1 MDLPSKNMYDT
12 FKDDI
17 WRDLGPLDPDWF
29 DVLTAQRF
37 TNEGN
42 VSDQEDLCANQE
54 GNFKVPLDKT
64 AVDSQLFSTPRV
76 FRHHQPVSPE
86 TEDEQLLSN
95 EHEKETLPWMATQ
108 SPHLFQMSREGVHP
122 KSPDSF
128 DLLHTPQKSPVS
140 YTKHI
145 SESLGAQI
153 HPDISWTSSLN
164 TPPAVPST
172 LILSKP
178 DESPCPVSVS
188 EDKNVVF
195 VRKLFPSL
203 SNASRVGA
211 VSPKDNDVPT
221 IHQGGVSSETGQNP
235 ESCDN
240 PLSSLNQS
248 ESVWRQKLPNAIEDG
263 EIHSTVASAL
273 DGAENVLSIFFTN
286 SSSALRKVKTDNKG
300 SKRKRLVQPNNCTA
314 VKTDDQEPVKC
325 SSTQPVQNG
334 DIGITQWSPLSLSE
348 IPACSVNTSYHDKCP
363 AQVKIEQ
370 LQSDSEFGQPV
381 RLPLTI
387 TDSGFTNK
395 KRKFV
400 YTVETSKTQVQEKE
414 IQPQKRSFSRH
425 KVSIKQ
431 LGKSQNEAGVGRNEI
446 EKQENIT
453 DLDMSQ
459 LCRDFAQDF
468 SQMSNQGN
476 LSEVTEDTPQN
487 DFSSSACLLA
497 IKRTKQEARQAN
509 LHQDCDGISNR
520 GHVSATNQNYSIN
533 EGTVSDSG
541 FQSAVADITNL
552 TTILCGPPSLENS
565 GQSQQWSGI
574 KTDIHGTAS
583 FLSSDKGNGKIDLH
597 NSQETGTMASQTM
610 SHDRVSELHMES
622 TSTNLPNSGKGS
634 AHGINF
640 IPLSY
645 QMNGGFPEKT
655 TVSSVSASGFKT
667 ASNKDIAISSVNL
680 ERAKHLF
687 EDSEAEKT
695 FSDQPTQS
703 IHDTKDEFTMNY
715 GSVKN
720 IVSNSNRPFS
730 STEKFGDVTCQLTA
744 SQKADVT
751 ELCTL
756 LEEADSQFEFTQF
769 KTTPLKHCQDN
780 ATSFQKDGKDLDPD
794 FLKGIN
800 FDDSFSSD
808 AEKQQ
813 TTTVNPEK
821 ITSVSGGETNCETS
835 KVSSKVTATFSGSV
849 KKENSST
856 EDVSSSSK
864 HDSESASSIML
875 AEPKSLDTA
884 GCADITKQNKNP
896 LMLGVG
902 FKTAGGNVLKVSK
915 QCLSKARA
923 LFADLEEDVTDHKS
937 PDNQNTKSN
946 AITEQ
951 GQVTGISDKGFNAK
965 INMATC
971 QSGFRMAS
979 GKGISVSAKAMQEA
993 DSFFKDCSPVDSNFC
1008 MSVNHK
1014 KSIKPLA
1021 ETVANKLNPLKC
1033 KVVHFSEEPAA
1044 EFKNINAEPA
1054 ACHSG
1059 VAQHN
1064 VEIQSFEFNNTQASV
1079 NAVPFHENPSSSVK
1093 APSLLYTT
1101 SNNTDSS
1108 ATNELSKRGGFC
1120 TASGK
1125 KVFVSADAMK
1135 KAECLLHEI
1144 YGLED
1149 TNKEQKQKADAL
1161 TTDKHSSQIPFVP
1174 PKSCGF
1180 QTASGKGVVISSAA
1194 LRKAQSLLNECEASQ
1209 DKMVVKSACSKMPVS
1224 GPSSRNSGF
1233 FSGSGKPVAF
1243 SAEALQKAKVLFSDI
1258 SFSAEIPAG
1267 SDTRTSDKKQ
1277 DSTGKMDKINCGF
1290 MTAGGTAVHVSQKN
1304 LLKAKNL
1311 LNEFN
1316 GLDSKAMQDTDA
1328 FFKECDSNNGFSVSE
1343 TSVAPVGESDS
1354 KRRNLSKFEAYR
1366 GMTNISGDSG
1376 SACCEF
1382 DNEKARPTV
1391 NHENMQQNDNVDIF
1405 KGVFKSTPE
1414 SVNPVSL
1421 PGNSSLTAKSSQLST
1436 TLKNVAPS
1444 TFSESGS
1451 AGGFCTASG
1460 KKVSVSDDA
1469 LTKAK
1474 SLLNESGV
1482 FEVTDILKQNKDTL
1496 PSHSDGFQTASGKG
1510 IAISFA
1516 ALTKAK
1522 TLLSEYEDVHK
1533 ISVPCP
1539 PPRNSGCHSTS
1550 DKSDVFSSE
1559 AHQMAKSLF
1568 SDICINAEVPGVSDS
1583 KTSSKHKHAQN
1594 NVEEIMCGFR
1604 TAGGAKVHVSQ
1615 KNLFKAKNLLKELAG
1630 EDCCDLSAYSASS
1643 HDAHKSDLVKMID
1656 LKRTSDTNLGTAN
1669 DEDMPA
1675 TECAPQT
1682 VKSVLSLNE
1691 TDHENDT
1698 PQNPGAHGCIPTQD
1712 KSLTDAFKW
1721 KQDKTA
1727 LSWVNKCDNPGE
1739 EMPSVLYNEVNHNLS
1754 SEGPDI
1760 NKTAGSSVPVCQS
1773 LNLSECTDTQ
1783 QKFLAQEALDCTK
1796 ALLEDEGLAGH
1807 SLLMTLGNVP
1817 MQDNPNEQ
1825 KRRWKRP
1832 TEDADMNGQ
1841 PPLKRQ
1847 LLEEFNRTVDGPR
1860 SSTLHPEKSCPNGIM
1875 NDRSVFKYSVSLH
1888 PNITRPQRNG
1898 KGYVDTGLQKTLPT
1912 QQSMSGDSRS
1922 THSKMSVFVS
1932 PFQKNIQMKTCKSTV
1947 LNDKGTRSAFIPP
1960 FKKQRI
1966 IVQDSCSKAQE
1977 DKHNHHFV
1985 APSNSST
1992 YVPPTKETQSS
2003 TDVTGSKGK
2012 EDTETVAFTDTTN
2025 DNLINNQNVSV
2036 GYGSE
2041 DSAAEAS
2048 WVGNTLSTNQDM
2060 FQNLENVDLARDMQD
2075 MRIRK
2080 KRRQTIRPL
2089 PGSLF
2094 LTKTSGV
2101 LRISL
2106 RAAVNGKLPARY
2118 TQKQMYTY
2126 GVQQHVSD
2134 ITSETAETFRFN
2146 LQQFLNPKAFVENG
2160 GVQLADGGWLICS
2173 SDWTAGK
2180 EEFYRALCDTPGVDP
2195 KLISEEWVYNHY
2207 RWIVWKQASMERAFP
2222 ETMGSLCLTPEQVLL
2237 QLKYRYDVEVDHS
2250 HRSALKK
2257 IMEKDDTAAKTLVLC
2272 VCGVVSRGHSPNRQ
2286 RRDDTKTLQGSDGK
2300 VENLFAVVWLTD
2312 GWYAIKTLLDEPLT
2326 AMLHKGRLAVGG
2338 KLIIHGAQ
2346 LVGSND
2352 ACSPLEAP
2360 DSLMLKICANSSR
2373 PARWDSKLGF
2383 HRDPRPFLLPIS
2395 SLYSNGG
2402 PVGCVDIVILR
2413 SYPIQWMERK
2423 PDGGIVF
2430 RSIRAEEKEAR
2441 RYNSH
2446 KQKAI
2451 EILFA
2456 KIQAEFEEEEKGNYK
2471 PHRRRQTISDQDIAN
2486 LQDGEE
2492 LYEAVGDDPA
2502 YLEAHLSEQQLATL
2516 HTYRCALMEKKQ
2528 AELQDRYRRALE
2540 AQNDKGSCPKRDVT
2554 PVWRL
2559 CIADSMDQHGSVYRL
2574 NLWRPSSDLQA
2585 LLKEGCRYKVYNLT
2599 TSDGKKCSGIETV
2612 QLTGTKKTQFQD
2624 LLASEEWLSARFQ
2637 PRVATNF
2644 VDLQNPDFQSLCG
2657 EVDLTGYVISIIDG
2671 QGSSPAF
2678 FLANGRLNFV
2688 KVRCFNSLSQSGL
2701 EDVVKPRVLLALSN
2715 LQLRGQATSPTP
2727 VVFAGDLTVFSTN
2740 PKEVHLQESLSQL
2753 RNLIQGQENFFL
2765 NAEEKLSHL
2774 VKPDGLSFTSSPALQ
2789 PGTPVSTTC
2798 TKTNVV
2804 RTFTPVSR
2812 NPPAATSSTEKDP
2825 RSLKRRRALDY
2836 LSRVPSPPALTHL
2849 ASVTSPCVK
2858 KTFNPPRR
2866 SATPSSLKTVQ
2877 PPACKAVSLPVE
2889 DEWVNDEELAMI
2901 DTQALCDGDVL

>member
-1 MDLPSKNMYDT
+1 MVAFVICT
-12 FKDDI
+12 
-17 WRDLGPLDPDWF
+17 
-29 DVLTAQRF
+29 
-37 TNEGN
+37 
-42 VSDQEDLCANQE
+42 
-54 GNFKVPLDKT
+54 
-64 AVDSQLFSTPRV
+64 
-76 FRHHQPVSPE
+76 
-86 TEDEQLLSN
+86 
-95 EHEKETLPWMATQ
+95 
-108 SPHLFQMSREGVHP
+108 
-122 KSPDSF
+122 

-172 LILSKP
+172 LILCKQKAQLVVIKIHACDFLDNNCLPNVTAKP

-188 EDKNVVF
+188 EDKN
-195 VRKLFPSL
+195 
-203 SNASRVGA
+203 
-211 VSPKDNDVPT
+211 
-221 IHQGGVSSETGQNP
+221 
-235 ESCDN
+235 
-240 PLSSLNQS
+240 S

-821 ITSVSGGETNCETS
+821 ITS
-835 KVSSKVTATFSGSV
+835 
-849 KKENSST
+849 
-856 EDVSSSSK
+856 
-864 HDSESASSIML
+864 
-875 AEPKSLDTA
+875 
-884 GCADITKQNKNP
+884 
-896 LMLGVG
+896 
-902 FKTAGGNVLKVSK
+902 
-915 QCLSKARA
+915 
-923 LFADLEEDVTDHKS
+923 
-937 PDNQNTKSN
+937 
-946 AITEQ
+946 
-951 GQVTGISDKGFNAK
+951 
-965 INMATC
+965 
-971 QSGFRMAS
+971 
-979 GKGISVSAKAMQEA
+979 
-993 DSFFKDCSPVDSNFC
+993 
-1008 MSVNHK
+1008 
-1014 KSIKPLA
+1014 
-1021 ETVANKLNPLKC
+1021 
-1033 KVVHFSEEPAA
+1033 
-1044 EFKNINAEPA
+1044 
-1054 ACHSG
+1054 
-1059 VAQHN
+1059 
-1064 VEIQSFEFNNTQASV
+1064 
-1079 NAVPFHENPSSSVK
+1079 

-1354 KRRNLSKFEAYR
+1354 KRRNLSKF
-1366 GMTNISGDSG
+1366 
-1376 SACCEF
+1376 EF

-1825 KRRWKRP
+1825 KR
-1832 TEDADMNGQ
+1832 
-1841 PPLKRQ
+1841 
-1847 LLEEFNRTVDGPR
+1847 
-1860 SSTLHPEKSCPNGIM
+1860 
-1875 NDRSVFKYSVSLH
+1875 
-1888 PNITRPQRNG
+1888 
-1898 KGYVDTGLQKTLPT
+1898 
-1912 QQSMSGDSRS
+1912 
-1922 THSKMSVFVS
+1922 
-1932 PFQKNIQMKTCKSTV
+1932 
-1947 LNDKGTRSAFIPP
+1947 
-1960 FKKQRI
+1960 
-1966 IVQDSCSKAQE
+1966 
-1977 DKHNHHFV
+1977 
-1985 APSNSST
+1985 
-1992 YVPPTKETQSS
+1992 
-2003 TDVTGSKGK
+2003 
-2012 EDTETVAFTDTTN
+2012 
-2025 DNLINNQNVSV
+2025 
-2036 GYGSE
+2036 
-2041 DSAAEAS
+2041 
-2048 WVGNTLSTNQDM
+2048 
-2060 FQNLENVDLARDMQD
+2060 
-2075 MRIRK
+2075 RIRK

-2671 QGSSPAF
+2671 
-2678 FLANGRLNFV
+2678 LNFV

-2753 RNLIQGQENFFL
+2753 RNLIQ
-2765 NAEEKLSHL
+2765 
-2774 VKPDGLSFTSSPALQ
+2774 
-2789 PGTPVSTTC
+2789 
-2798 TKTNVV
+2798 V
-2804 RTFTPVSR
+2804 R
-2812 NPPAATSSTEKDP
+2812 
-2825 RSLKRRRALDY
+2825 
-2836 LSRVPSPPALTHL
+2836 
-2849 ASVTSPCVK
+2849 C
-2858 KTFNPPRR
+2858 
-2866 SATPSSLKTVQ
+2866 
-2877 PPACKAVSLPVE
+2877 
-2889 DEWVNDEELAMI
+2889 
-2901 DTQALCDGDVL
+2901 